1 MQFFHKFPECIIMI
15 IHMNTCL
22 RQYKMMNMAE
32 CLPSANSAGRTNP
45 NTFIFSSGLREKKLK
60 ITFKH

>member
-1 MQFFHKFPECIIMI
+1 
-15 IHMNTCL
+15 MNTCL
-22 RQYKMMNMAE
+22 RQYKMMNMGE